1 MRAEANR
8 RDRMTPHE
16 RRIAMERGEETDR
29 IPVIPF
35 IGEISGRLVGISSRE
50 YWHDAAKMVEAELA
64 AFTRLGHDELSL

>member
-50 YWHDAAKMVEAELA
+50 YWHDAAKMVGGRTGGIYQAG
-64 AFTRLGHDELSL
+64 TR

>member
-35 IGEISGRLVGISSRE
+35 IGEISDGLWESPAGSIGMTPQRWWRQNWRHLPGWDTMS
-50 YWHDAAKMVEAELA
+50 
-64 AFTRLGHDELSL
+64 

>member
-50 YWHDAAKMVEAELA
+50 VLA
-64 AFTRLGHDELSL
+64 